1 MPQLHYNGQLQ
12 EIKKY
17 PSFFRDKYNN
27 ILIVAAPNRF
37 LYCIEHTETSYI
49 THYESAVFTEEDKL
63 IELDCKQAILHV
75 MPVFNKGTSAWAE
88 FFNELRKEP
97 KAPQNTEMEVT
108 DAD

>member
-17 PSFFRDKYNN
+17 PSFFRDRYNQ

-37 LYCIEHTETSYI
+37 IYAIEHTEESYI
-49 THYESAVFTEEDKL
+49 ATYQSVVFNEADKL
-63 IELDCKQAILHV
+63 IEIDNAEALLLALPI
-75 MPVFNKGTSAWAE
+75 FNKGTARWTE

-97 KAPQNTEMEVT
+97 KAPENTLME
-108 DAD
+108 DNNNE